1 MVLPFSIYLESQG
14 SDETL
19 YPRSSETL
27 LGLAFLQ
34 GQRALDDIL
43 PHIILFG
50 KVEQL
55 ADLRR
60 SLRSQ
65 STRYGV
71 VGQSGDLL

>member
-1 MVLPFSIYLESQG
+1 M
-14 SDETL
+14 
-19 YPRSSETL
+19 TL

-34 GQRALDDIL
+34 GQRALDDKL
-43 PHIILFG
+43 PHVILFG

-55 ADLRR
+55 ADPRR